1 MGGTVCYVKVGDDY
15 IQNYTMTRDG
25 ASWWLDFKHCG
36 KGGHGAGYTPYY
48 SVLSAAPFPPAR
60 GAFAID
66 GPHLVWYVG
75 IWLWGSNGEACF
87 CRMDGQDQQLGADG
101 GGRQ

>member
-1 MGGTVCYVKVGDDY
+1 MGGVACYVKVGNSD
-15 IQNYTMTRDG
+15 YTMTRDG
-25 ASWWLDFKHCG
+25 ALWWLDFKHCG
-36 KGGHGAGYTPYY
+36 KGGQHTPYY

-87 CRMDGQDQQLGADG
+87 CRMDGQDQQLGAEG

>member
-1 MGGTVCYVKVGDDY
+1 MGGVVCYVKVGDPD
-15 IQNYTMTRDG
+15 YTMTRDG

-60 GAFAID
+60 GEFAID
-66 GPHLVWYVG
+66 GQHLAMICGDMAVG
-75 IWLWGSNGEACF
+75 IE
-87 CRMDGQDQQLGADG
+87 R
-101 GGRQ
+101 